1 MPRLFTLEAA
11 LALLPRV
18 RELMA
23 RTQQQRQD
31 YLAAERQ
38 LADAVQTV
46 RGNGQR
52 ADTLRQAQEAAARAL
67 RQAQQ
72 TVETLQDLGCEV
84 KDLEMGLVDFRSLRE
99 GREVYLCWRV
109 GEETISYWHELDAGF
124 GGRQPPRL
132 GAVDTSRSLPLAR
145 EAGTDKES
153 RYHDAARSSHP
164 VSGY

>member
-1 MPRLFTLEAA
+1 
-11 LALLPRV
+11 
-18 RELMA
+18 MA
-23 RTQQQRQD
+23 RAQQQRRD

-38 LADAVQTV
+38 LAGAMQTV

-124 GGRQPPRL
+124 GGRQPL
-132 GAVDTSRSLPLAR
+132 D
-145 EAGTDKES
+145 
-153 RYHDAARSSHP
+153 
-164 VSGY
+164 